1 MRVLVPLGGRT
12 VTGVVLSV
20 RDALPLRARRPARSV
35 SQVLDEAPV
44 LPAILMDVVLRA
56 GDELLCPPGV
66 ALMAAI
72 EALASLAAGQVVPS
86 SDETE
91 DGPPAEW
98 TERRAYPR
106 RRKPR
111 ERRVAEL
118 GVETSQVD
126 NPPRPRA
133 Q

>member
-1 MRVLVPLGGRT
+1 MASARFVEVAVPLPVFETYFYGLPAPLEAQAGVRVLVPLGGRT

-35 SQVLDEAPV
+35 SQVLDEDPV

-72 EALASLAAGQVVPS
+72 
-86 SDETE
+86 
-91 DGPPAEW
+91 PPGIF
-98 TERRAYPR
+98 TP
-106 RRKPR
+106 
-111 ERRVAEL
+111 
-118 GVETSQVD
+118 
-126 NPPRPRA
+126 
-133 Q
+133 